1 MEKKLESGGI
11 GLKIPCHKAIL
22 AMKLTCFLMCCLLFN
37 VQAAVKAQGQTV
49 SLKLEQVSVA
59 EAIRQ
64 LKEQTQLDFFF
75 SNKQVDV
82 DRKVSLDLQD
92 IRLDEALKMLLGESY
107 SYEFLDDMVVIKP
120 IEETI
125 LVAPQESVTLCGKV
139 VDENGLSLPGV
150 AVLLKGTTIGAA
162 TDIDGNFR
170 LTVPRHEGMI
180 LVFSFVGMKTQE
192 ISASEHPMHV
202 VMKIA
207 SEEIDEV
214 VVMAYGTQLKRNVTG
229 SVAKVSDFTPEKTQ
243 VGNVITGLQGKV
255 AGLWIRKLHGSAGAS
270 PEFVIRGYQTNNLN
284 NQPLIVIDGMIV
296 DSKDNFN
303 LNNIAPQDIES
314 IEILKDA
321 ASSAMYGSRGAMG
334 VIQITTKKGTLNQ
347 KPIVNLSAYYGI
359 VKTPFHYRMLNTSEY
374 EMLFRE
380 GRENRINDIK
390 EQIAN
395 GKLTEAQKQTLKDEI
410 ALYQNEMSSLNMGR
424 QEVDWLDECVENH
437 VAKNDVHMSLSG
449 GNDKTIYYFSL
460 GRTYEENSVGKGTFT
475 RLTTK
480 LSLSNQTYK
489 WLKIGANIAVTR
501 STKKNFIES
510 MTVLGLTEVRPD
522 TPREPK
528 YDKDGNWDYYWG
540 EQYHPLLALS
550 DDDNK
555 DETTNVTGNF
565 SAEIKPIKGLVWT
578 STVSGTLS
586 HQKTESYSS
595 PQSYNGIYDNGTYN
609 ESGNNG
615 HRITANSFFN
625 YTIDFGLLNINATL
639 GYEYN
644 ENQYKSYAMNII
656 GFSGIEGL
664 ESPTNGSEFS
674 GDEWL
679 IPANTSNLERSESY
693 FFRANL
699 AYNQKYLF
707 SFSVRR
713 DGSSKLAKEN
723 RYSNFPALSMGWIIS
738 DETFMKKSKYH

>member
-255 AGLWIRKLHGSAGAS
+255 AGLWIRKLDGSAGAS
-270 PEFVIRGYQTNNLN
+270 PEFVIRGY
-284 NQPLIVIDGMIV
+284 
-296 DSKDNFN
+296 
-303 LNNIAPQDIES
+303 
-314 IEILKDA
+314 
-321 ASSAMYGSRGAMG
+321 
-334 VIQITTKKGTLNQ
+334 
-347 KPIVNLSAYYGI
+347 
-359 VKTPFHYRMLNTSEY
+359 
-374 EMLFRE
+374 
-380 GRENRINDIK
+380 
-390 EQIAN
+390 
-395 GKLTEAQKQTLKDEI
+395 
-410 ALYQNEMSSLNMGR
+410 
-424 QEVDWLDECVENH
+424 
-437 VAKNDVHMSLSG
+437 
-449 GNDKTIYYFSL
+449 
-460 GRTYEENSVGKGTFT
+460 
-475 RLTTK
+475 
-480 LSLSNQTYK
+480 
-489 WLKIGANIAVTR
+489 
-501 STKKNFIES
+501 
-510 MTVLGLTEVRPD
+510 
-522 TPREPK
+522 
-528 YDKDGNWDYYWG
+528 
-540 EQYHPLLALS
+540 
-550 DDDNK
+550 
-555 DETTNVTGNF
+555 
-565 SAEIKPIKGLVWT
+565 
-578 STVSGTLS
+578 
-586 HQKTESYSS
+586 
-595 PQSYNGIYDNGTYN
+595 
-609 ESGNNG
+609 
-615 HRITANSFFN
+615 
-625 YTIDFGLLNINATL
+625 
-639 GYEYN
+639 
-644 ENQYKSYAMNII
+644 
-656 GFSGIEGL
+656 
-664 ESPTNGSEFS
+664 
-674 GDEWL
+674 
-679 IPANTSNLERSESY
+679 
-693 FFRANL
+693 
-699 AYNQKYLF
+699 
-707 SFSVRR
+707 
-713 DGSSKLAKEN
+713 
-723 RYSNFPALSMGWIIS
+723 
-738 DETFMKKSKYH
+738 